1 MARSIRIALVGASL
15 LGLAPGIADA
25 QQFPILEKVAQKVIQ
40 KYQSSSCEQLAQDR
54 AEKKPKPEAEQK
66 VVELLRTDAQMRQ
79 AFLSRVAAPIAD
91 KLLECGLIP

>member
-1 MARSIRIALVGASL
+1 MTRSILIALVGAAV
-15 LGLAPGIADA
+15 LGLAPRIADA
-25 QQFPILEKVAQKVIQ
+25 QQFPILEKVAQRVVQ
-40 KYQSSSCEQLAQDR
+40 KYQQSSCEQLAQER

-79 AFLSRVAAPIAD
+79 VFLSRVAAPIAD